1 MGRKK
6 KTQDWTSL
14 TQEDVVD
21 RCAQKK
27 FNDRQQRAKSSMDM
41 RTKNH
46 DIFSKISHMQNI
58 YPLSGNEWSEGSTQA
73 IKRKI
78 RAQTIQRVPDGEI
91 VTQFDKNSIEQI
103 EIEFI
108 FKHKILTSEYDGKD
122 MLKNIWRAF
131 NYSYDYG
138 FACVR
143 SGFEK
148 DLDGRI
154 TALKTNMSEVNRLKT
169 DILNLIN
176 DEILA
181 LDTSDIGIPLG
192 SLFLPELFSGKG
204 PAIPVRILSIRNS
217 DATFSSKFSQA
228 GINQTLHQLTMIVS
242 ADVAV
247 LVLGQTSSFT
257 VNSEVVV
264 AETVIVGDVP
274 STFLQTGGNYE
285 SKR

>member
-1 MGRKK
+1 MRRRIRRLLQLLLVLLAAVFLAFLMLRSRYRDVIRDLAE
-6 KTQDWTSL
+6 TQVKNTTSDL
-14 TQEDVVD
+14 T
-21 RCAQKK
+21 
-27 FNDRQQRAKSSMDM
+27 NDAIAKQIAD
-41 RTKNH
+41 
-46 DIFSKISHMQNI
+46 
-58 YPLSGNEWSEGSTQA
+58 G
-73 IKRKI
+73 
-78 RAQTIQRVPDGEI
+78 TIQYDRI
-91 VTQFDKNSIEQI
+91 V
-103 EIEFI
+103 
-108 FKHKILTSEYDGKD
+108 Y
-122 MLKNIWRAF
+122 
-131 NYSYDYG
+131 
-138 FACVR
+138 
-143 SGFEK
+143 FEK

-242 ADVAV
+242 VDVAV